1 MLNAEIMNGILY
13 SCQSFSSSFTSLSL
27 SRYVEIEYLLEK
39 LQSFHLEN
47 VINFDPEKNSKEKK
61 KRKRVVIMGTKKEW
75 QKIIEIVSHYV

>member
-1 MLNAEIMNGILY
+1 MSELFLLFY
-13 SCQSFSSSFTSLSL
+13 LSLSL